1 MELNLTSAQ
10 KLQSLEGSEVSLS
23 HEIYNLLLRINL
35 DPDAFQASDL
45 DSMDQSTVAGYDGE
59 IMRLR
64 KLLAAYT
71 SVKAKIQSLS

>member
-23 HEIYNLLLRINL
+23 HEIYTLLLRLNF
-35 DPDAFQASDL
+35 DPDAFQESDL
-45 DSMDQSTVAGYDGE
+45 ADMDMTTMQGYDGE
-59 IMRLR
+59 ILRLR
-64 KLLAAYT
+64 KLLTAYG

>member
-10 KLQSLEGSEVSLS
+10 KLQSLEGSEVALS

-45 DSMDQSTVAGYDGE
+45 DAMDDSTVAGYEGE

-64 KLLAAYT
+64 KLLTAYN